1 MPLGAQARGK
11 KTQLGTDLNTRV
23 VNGVTPR
30 NSRQGS
36 RLAPRRNSSERE
48 THEQAKHFAAR
59 RECNARMPH
68 KEWLVDKNK

>member
-1 MPLGAQARGK
+1 MPLGAQACGK
-11 KTQLGTDLNTRV
+11 NTQLGADLNACK

-36 RLAPRRNSSERE
+36 RLAPRSNSGKGE

-59 RECNARMPH
+59 RERDARMPH
-68 KEWLVDKNK
+68 KEWLVDKNE